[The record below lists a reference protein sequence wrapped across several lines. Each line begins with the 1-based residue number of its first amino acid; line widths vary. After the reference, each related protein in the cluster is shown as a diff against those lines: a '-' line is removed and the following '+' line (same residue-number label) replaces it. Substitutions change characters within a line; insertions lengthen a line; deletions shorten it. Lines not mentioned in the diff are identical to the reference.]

1 MAQKQFYKE
10 AEKNGKSGAAG
21 AAAAF
26 DIPGPKKAAI
36 VMVALGRDA
45 SAEILKGLSEVEV
58 EQLTKEIARLEGV
71 TSEMRE
77 ATLQEFHT
85 MGLAQ
90 QYVSQGGID
99 YAKEL
104 LETTYGPARAQEI
117 LAKITKA
124 IRTTGFH
131 MLSDIDANQLVNFI
145 QKEHPQTIALIL
157 AHMDKTMAARLL
169 GALPQDLQ
177 FDVAQRI
184 ATMESITPD
193 VLENIEQVLT
203 SEMKDLVG
211 GDTSEVGGVKS
222 LAELLNMADRSTEK
236 NVMGHLE
243 RENPELATEI
253 KNLMFVFDDII
264 MLDDRSMQR
273 VLKEV
278 DSKVLALALK
288 SAAPETRDKFLRNM
302 SKRAAEMITEE
313 IQFMGPVKL
322 RDVEEAQQ
330 KIVDSVRR
338 LEDAGEVVISGRGG
352 GDEIVV

>member
-1 MAQKQFYKE
+1 MASKNFYQNALKDSKKGSE
-10 AEKNGKSGAAG
+10 
-21 AAAAF
+21 F

-36 VMVALGRDA
+36 VIVALGPEN
-45 SAEILKGLSEVEV
+45 SSELLKGLSETEV
-58 EQLTKEIARLEGV
+58 EALTKEVARMEGV

-77 ATLQEFHT
+77 AVLKEFHT
-85 MGLAQ
+85 LGVAQ
-90 QYVSQGGID
+90 QFVSQGGIE
-99 YAKEL
+99 YAREL
-104 LETTYGPARAQEI
+104 LEKTYGPLRAAEV

-131 MLSDIDANQLVNFI
+131 LLTEIDAGQLVNFI

-157 AHMDKTMAARLL
+157 AHMDKQVAAKLL

-193 VLENIEQVLT
+193 VLEQIEQVLT
-203 SEMKDLVG
+203 AEMKDLVG
-211 GDTSEVGGVKS
+211 GDASEVGGVKA
-222 LAELLNMADRSTEK
+222 LAELLNLTDRSTEK

-243 RENPELATEI
+243 RENPELSTEI
-253 KNLMFVFDDII
+253 KNLMFTFDDI
-264 MLDDRSMQR
+264 MLLDDRGMQR
-273 VLKEV
+273 LLKEV
-278 DSKVLALALK
+278 DSKILALSLK
-288 SAAPETRDKFLRNM
+288 NASEEMRGKFLRNM
-302 SKRAAEMITEE
+302 SQRAAEMISEE

-322 RDVEEAQQ
+322 RDVEEGQQ

>member
-1 MAQKQFYKE
+1 MAGKQFYKE
-10 AEKNGKSGAAG
+10 AEKGAAG
-21 AAAAF
+21 KGLAAAF

-45 SAEILKGLSEVEV
+45 SAELLKGLTEGEVEN
-58 EQLTKEIARLEGV
+58 LTKEISRLDGV
-71 TSEMRE
+71 TAEMRE
-77 ATLQEFHT
+77 AVLQEFHT

-90 QYVSQGGID
+90 QYVSQGGMEF
-99 YAKEL
+99 AKEL
-104 LETTYGPARAQEI
+104 LETTYGSTRAQEI

-124 IRTTGFH
+124 IRTTGFR

-157 AHMDKTMAARLL
+157 AHMDKAMAARLL

-177 FDVAQRI
+177 FDVSQRI

-193 VLENIEQVLT
+193 VLENIEQVLA

-253 KNLMFVFDDII
+253 KNLMFVFDDIL

-278 DSKVLALALK
+278 DSKVLSLALK
-288 SAAPETRDKFLRNM
+288 SAGQETRDKFLNNM
-302 SKRAAEMITEE
+302 SKRAAEMIAEE
-313 IQFMGPVKL
+313 IQYMGPVKL

>member
-1 MAQKQFYKE
+1 MAGKQFYKDSD
-10 AEKNGKSGAAG
+10 KNAGKSGAY
-21 AAAAF
+21 
-26 DIPGPKKAAI
+26 DVPGPKKAAI
-36 VMVALGRDA
+36 VMVAMGRES
-45 SAEILKGLSEVEV
+45 SAEILKGLTEQEV
-58 EQLTKEIARLEGV
+58 EQLTKEIARLDGV
-71 TSEMRE
+71 TPEMRE
-77 ATLQEFHT
+77 AVLQEFHT

-90 QYVSQGGID
+90 QFVSQGGID
-99 YAKEL
+99 YAREL
-104 LETTYGPARAQEI
+104 LETTYGPTRASEI
-117 LAKITKA
+117 LVKITKA

-184 ATMESITPD
+184 ATMQSISPD
-193 VLENIEQVLT
+193 VLEQIEQVLAA
-203 SEMKDLVG
+203 EMKDLVG

-222 LAELLNMADRSTEK
+222 LAELLNMADRATEK

-288 SAAPETRDKFLRNM
+288 SAGQDARDKFLRNM
-302 SKRAAEMITEE
+302 SKRAAEMIAEE
-313 IQFMGPVKL
+313 IQYMGPVKL

-338 LEDAGEVVISGRGG
+338 LEDSGEIIVSGRGG
-352 GDEIVV
+352 SDDIVV

>member
-1 MAQKQFYKE
+1 MAKSFYQDADDPK
-10 AEKNGKSGAAG
+10 KGG
-21 AAAAF
+21 AF

-36 VMVALGRDA
+36 VMVALGPQS
-45 SAEILKGLSEVEV
+45 SADLMKDFSEQEV
-58 EQLTKEIARLEGV
+58 EQLTKEIARLDGV
-71 TSEMRE
+71 TNDMRD
-77 ATLQEFHT
+77 AVLKEFHT
-85 MGLAQ
+85 LGLAQ

-99 YAKEL
+99 YAREL
-104 LETTYGPARAQEI
+104 LEKTYGPIRAAEI

-131 MLSDIDANQLVNFI
+131 LLTEIDASQLVNFI

-157 AHMDKTMAARLL
+157 AHMDKQMAAKLL

-193 VLENIEQVLT
+193 VLEQIEQVLT

-211 GDTSEVGGVKS
+211 GDTSEIGGVKS
-222 LAELLNMADRSTEK
+222 LAELLNMADRATEK
-236 NVMGHLE
+236 NVMGNLE

-253 KNLMFVFDDII
+253 KNLMFTFDDILL
-264 MLDDRSMQR
+264 LDDRGMQR
-273 VLKEV
+273 LLKEV
-278 DSKVLALALK
+278 DSKILALALK
-288 SAAPETRDKFLRNM
+288 NATQEARDKFLRNM
-302 SKRAAEMITEE
+302 SQRAGEMIAEE
-313 IQFMGPVKL
+313 IQYMGPVKL
-322 RDVEEAQQ
+322 RDIEEAQQ

-352 GDEIVV
+352 SDEIVV

>member
-1 MAQKQFYKE
+1 MAGKQFYKE
-10 AEKNGKSGAAG
+10 AEKGAAG
-21 AAAAF
+21 KGLAAAF

-36 VMVALGRDA
+36 VMVALGREA
-45 SAEILKGLSEVEV
+45 SAELLKGLTEGEVEN
-58 EQLTKEIARLEGV
+58 LTKEIARLDGV
-71 TSEMRE
+71 TAEMRE
-77 ATLQEFHT
+77 AVLQEFHT

-99 YAKEL
+99 FAKEL
-104 LETTYGPARAQEI
+104 LETTYGSVRAQEI

-124 IRTTGFH
+124 IRTTGFR

-157 AHMDKTMAARLL
+157 AHMDKAMAARLL

-177 FDVAQRI
+177 FDVSQRI

-193 VLENIEQVLT
+193 VLENIEQVLA

-253 KNLMFVFDDII
+253 KNLMFVFDDIL

-278 DSKVLALALK
+278 DSKVLSLALK
-288 SAAPETRDKFLRNM
+288 SAGQETRDKFQNTM
-302 SKRAAEMITEE
+302 SQRAAEMIAEE
-313 IQFMGPVKL
+313 IQYMGPVKL

-330 KIVDSVRR
+330 KIVDSGRR

>member
-1 MAQKQFYKE
+1 MAGKQFYKDSDK
-10 AEKNGKSGAAG
+10 AGGKSGT
-21 AAAAF
+21 F

-36 VMVALGRDA
+36 VMVALGSES
-45 SAEILKGLSEVEV
+45 SAEILKGLSEQEV
-58 EQLTKEIARLEGV
+58 EMLTKEIARLDNV
-71 TSEMRE
+71 NPEMRE
-77 ATLQEFHT
+77 AVLQEFHT

-90 QYVSQGGID
+90 QFVSQGGID
-99 YAKEL
+99 YAREL
-104 LETTYGPARAQEI
+104 LETTYGASRASEI
-117 LAKITKA
+117 LVKITKA

-177 FDVAQRI
+177 FDVSQRI

-193 VLENIEQVLT
+193 VLEQIEQVLAA
-203 SEMKDLVG
+203 EMKDLVG
-211 GDTSEVGGVKS
+211 GDASEVGGVKS
-222 LAELLNMADRSTEK
+222 LAELLNMADRATEK

-288 SAAPETRDKFLRNM
+288 SAGQDARDKFLRNM
-302 SKRAAEMITEE
+302 SKRAAEMIAEE

-338 LEDAGEVVISGRGG
+338 LEDSGEIIVSGRGG
-352 GDEIVV
+352 SDDIVV

>member
-1 MAQKQFYKE
+1 MATKNFYQNALKE
-10 AEKNGKSGAAG
+10 SRKGQE
-21 AAAAF
+21 F

-36 VMVALGRDA
+36 VIVALGPEN
-45 SAEILKGLSEVEV
+45 SSELLKGLSESEV
-58 EQLTKEIARLEGV
+58 EALTKEVARLDGV

-77 ATLQEFHT
+77 AVLKEFHT
-85 MGLAQ
+85 LGVAQ
-90 QYVSQGGID
+90 QFVSQGGIE
-99 YAKEL
+99 YAREL
-104 LETTYGPARAQEI
+104 LEKTYGTVRAQEV

-131 MLSDIDANQLVNFI
+131 LLTEIDASQLVNFI

-157 AHMDKTMAARLL
+157 AHMDKQVAAKLL

-193 VLENIEQVLT
+193 VLEQIEQVLT
-203 SEMKDLVG
+203 AEMKDLVG
-211 GDTSEVGGVKS
+211 GDASEVGGVKA
-222 LAELLNMADRSTEK
+222 LAELLNLTDRSTEK

-243 RENPELATEI
+243 RENPELSTEI
-253 KNLMFVFDDII
+253 KNLMFTFDDI
-264 MLDDRSMQR
+264 MLLDDRGMQR
-273 VLKEV
+273 LLKEV
-278 DSKVLALALK
+278 DSKILALSLK
-288 SAAPETRDKFLRNM
+288 NASEEMRNKFLRNM
-302 SKRAAEMITEE
+302 SQRAAEMISEE
-313 IQFMGPVKL
+313 IQYMGPVKL
-322 RDVEEAQQ
+322 RDVEEGQQ

>member
-1 MAQKQFYKE
+1 MATKNFYQNALKE
-10 AEKNGKSGAAG
+10 SKKGPE
-21 AAAAF
+21 F

-36 VMVALGRDA
+36 VIVALGPENSSDL
-45 SAEILKGLSEVEV
+45 LKGLSESEV
-58 EQLTKEIARLEGV
+58 EALTKEVARLDGV

-77 ATLQEFHT
+77 AVLKEFHT
-85 MGLAQ
+85 LGVAQ
-90 QYVSQGGID
+90 QFVSQGGIES
-99 YAKEL
+99 AREL
-104 LETTYGPARAQEI
+104 LEKTYGPLRAAEV

-131 MLSDIDANQLVNFI
+131 LLTEIDASQMVNFI

-157 AHMDKTMAARLL
+157 AHMDKQVAAKLL

-177 FDVAQRI
+177 FDVSQRI

-193 VLENIEQVLT
+193 VLEQIEQVLT
-203 SEMKDLVG
+203 AEMKDLVG
-211 GDTSEVGGVKS
+211 GDASEVGGVKA
-222 LAELLNMADRSTEK
+222 LAELLNLTDRSTEK

-243 RENPELATEI
+243 RENPELSTEI
-253 KNLMFVFDDII
+253 KNLMFTFDDI
-264 MLDDRSMQR
+264 MLLDDRGMQR
-273 VLKEV
+273 LLKEV
-278 DSKVLALALK
+278 DSKILALSLK
-288 SAAPETRDKFLRNM
+288 NASEEMRSKFLRNM
-302 SKRAAEMITEE
+302 SQRAAEMITEE

-322 RDVEEAQQ
+322 RDVEEGQQ